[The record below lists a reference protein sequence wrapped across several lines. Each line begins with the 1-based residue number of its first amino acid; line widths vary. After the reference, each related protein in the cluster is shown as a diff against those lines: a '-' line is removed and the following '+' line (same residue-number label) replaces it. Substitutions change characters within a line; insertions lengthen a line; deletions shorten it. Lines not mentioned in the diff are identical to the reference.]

1 MRVLINAGM
10 ALVTAMIVNITNNAY
25 HTKIII
31 HQLFI
36 YINYVTCI
44 QIQISAPLAGINLTR
59 VVETAMKE

>member
-25 HTKIII
+25 QTKIII

-44 QIQISAPLAGINLTR
+44 QIQISAPLDGINLTK

>member
-44 QIQISAPLAGINLTR
+44 QIQISAPLAGINQTR